1 LKELAVAA
9 DICGRRR
16 PMDRKTVLIVPA
28 TVPDARPTRVP
39 APQAGEPTVI
49 SAEPT
54 PVPAPA
60 VVPLIPEQLTAE
72 QIAELREENEAL
84 RDELARVRFR

>member
-1 LKELAVAA
+1 
-9 DICGRRR
+9 
-16 PMDRKTVLIVPA
+16 MDRKTVLIVPA

-39 APQAGEPTVI
+39 APQLDKPTVI
-49 SAEPT
+49 AAEPT
-54 PVPAPA
+54 PVAAPA

-84 RDELARVRFR
+84 RDELARVRLR

>member
-1 LKELAVAA
+1 
-9 DICGRRR
+9 
-16 PMDRKTVLIVPA
+16 MDRKTVLIVPA

-39 APQAGEPTVI
+39 PPPVHKPTVFA
-49 SAEPT
+49 AEPT

-60 VVPLIPEQLTAE
+60 VVPVIPEQLTAE

-84 RDELARVRFR
+84 RDELARVRSR

>member
-1 LKELAVAA
+1 
-9 DICGRRR
+9 
-16 PMDRKTVLIVPA
+16 MDRKTVLIVPA

-39 APQAGEPTVI
+39 APQVDAPTVVA
-49 SAEPT
+49 AEPT

-60 VVPLIPEQLTAE
+60 VVPVIPEQLTAA

-84 RDELARVRFR
+84 RDELARVRFG